1 MNISESRDP
10 ASGSTAYTAP
20 SGALL
25 AALTTEHF
33 ALQTAR
39 SSTVAEANGRSAL
52 FLSAVS
58 GATVALALVAQLD
71 QVGQTFTV
79 FALSVL
85 PALLALGVTSY
96 ARLADLAVHDAYYAR
111 ATGRIRA
118 FYLTIDPAARQYFM
132 LSAGDD
138 PHAVMR
144 QAGQEHSRWHH
155 LSHAATA
162 VAAVIA
168 VVCGVFV
175 GLFTRT
181 TLGLPLPGIAVGSA
195 LVAASVFAGLFL
207 DQERRWRRSDGSE
220 PTLFLPDGQLSHAG
234 RGPRYSR
241 TTDAELPDHGMTW
254 LVGLIAVST
263 AAVRVVSSRRQN
275 CRSSAT
281 AAAEIHRG
289 GLDAKRATG
298 SAVDEL
304 RLSSDRER
312 PCPAVCAP
320 GAERSARV
328 GDRHVRC
335 EVVSGSRATTRG
347 RRRRPA
353 RAPGRRAACSCSWR
367 TGSRWRR

>member
-1 MNISESRDP
+1 MNISESRHL
-10 ASGSTAYTAP
+10 ASGPPEYSVV

-25 AALTTEHF
+25 SALTTEHF
-33 ALQTAR
+33 ALQSAR

-71 QVGQTFTV
+71 GIGQTFTL

-175 GLFTRT
+175 GLFTRV
-181 TLGLPLPGIAVGSA
+181 TLGLPLSGIAVGSA
-195 LVAASVFAGLFL
+195 LVAASVFVGLFL
-207 DQERRWRRSDGSE
+207 DQERRWRRSDRSE
-220 PTLFLPDGQLSHAG
+220 PTLFLPDGQPAMQVAG
-234 RGPRYSR
+234 LETRPQLAPNY
-241 TTDAELPDHGMTW
+241 P
-254 LVGLIAVST
+254 IT
-263 AAVRVVSSRRQN
+263 A
-275 CRSSAT
+275 
-281 AAAEIHRG
+281 
-289 GLDAKRATG
+289 
-298 SAVDEL
+298 
-304 RLSSDRER
+304 
-312 PCPAVCAP
+312 
-320 GAERSARV
+320 
-328 GDRHVRC
+328 
-335 EVVSGSRATTRG
+335 
-347 RRRRPA
+347 
-353 RAPGRRAACSCSWR
+353 
-367 TGSRWRR
+367 